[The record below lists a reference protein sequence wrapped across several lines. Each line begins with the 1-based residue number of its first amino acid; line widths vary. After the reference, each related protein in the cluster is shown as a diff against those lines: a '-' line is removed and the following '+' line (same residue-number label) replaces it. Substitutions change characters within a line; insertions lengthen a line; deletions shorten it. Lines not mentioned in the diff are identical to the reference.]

1 MSRLS
6 VVSVLLFS
14 FLSMVSGQK
23 NYVEADGIIEYH
35 NRIPL
40 SGATLVLYD
49 GDRKVKTLK
58 TDQEGHY
65 NFILEYNKEYILE
78 ISKKNLVTKKVK
90 YNTVMPPKSKGG
102 WWVGIPINLYEVC
115 PGIDASLFEEPVAII
130 RYDKGKKEFE
140 ADPVYDNRMR
150 SRVRSF
156 ESKNN
161 ACLEDK
167 FVKLVRDAE
176 QLAKNNKY
184 DEAWKLF
191 KEASEQRPWEPYPKE
206 KLNELKASAAK
217 QDAKKTMYD
226 QNIALAD
233 KLMNEGNYIAAK
245 SYYKRASSV
254 RPSELYPGQKIRE
267 IDGKLAKK
275 ENQYQ
280 ASLKNE
286 YKEKQEQAKK
296 QELEQHNNEIQY
308 QNILKSADNFLAV
321 RQYEAAKTKFAEA
334 LALKPDEQYPK
345 LKIDYIDKKLSEQ
358 ALLAEKQEV
367 QKKYN
372 KAITDGDGY
381 MAINEYSL
389 ARQSYNLALAMRP
402 NESYPKLKIAEI
414 NKKIA
419 EENNHKLQQ
428 QKENKKYDDFVR
440 LADNYFNN
448 GNLNQALDMYTQ
460 AVGVKPNESY
470 PKEKIRSINEQL
482 HAIQLEKQKAEQEEK
497 EYKLA
502 IELGDRMIEKGDL
515 TNAKLQ
521 FMKAL
526 RVKNNDVYAQSKI
539 NEIDARV
546 ASLEARKLAAT
557 EQKKEYNSLITAAD
571 ELLNGARYDNAKNTY
586 KKALEIDPSSDYAR
600 KRIAQINDIL
610 AKLAASNKIIEKESK
625 KIKNESLSDL
635 KFKDNAELEIY
646 LVELKQKYPEGITL
660 EIYKEEKKTI
670 RRFIVVRN
678 DQATE
683 YREIQHYW
691 GGYDY
696 SKNDKP
702 ITQQY
707 FSQQTKRRTNE
718 YYNMV
723 EM

>member
-1 MSRLS
+1 MSRLCF
-6 VVSVLLFS
+6 VSVLLFF
-14 FLSMVSGQK
+14 FLSMTSAQK
-23 NYVEADGIIEYH
+23 NYVEVDGIIEYH

-40 SGATLVLYD
+40 PGATLTLYD
-49 GDRKVKTLK
+49 GNRKVKTQK
-58 TDQEGHY
+58 SDQEGHY
-65 NFILEYNKEYILE
+65 NFILEYNKNYILE
-78 ISKKNLVTKKVK
+78 ISKKDLVTKRVK

-115 PGIDASLFEEPVAII
+115 PGIDASVFDNPVAII
-130 RYDKGKKEFE
+130 RYDKGKREFE
-140 ADPVYDNRMR
+140 ADPKYDNRMR

-156 ESKNN
+156 ESKND

-176 QLAKNNKY
+176 RLAKDNKY
-184 DEAWKLF
+184 DEARELF

-206 KLNELKASAAK
+206 KLDELQASVAK
-217 QDAKKTMYD
+217 QDAKKSMYD

-254 RPSELYPGQKIRE
+254 RPSESYPGQKIRE

-275 ENQYQ
+275 DNQYQ

-286 YKEKQEQAKK
+286 YKEEREQAKK
-296 QELEQHNNEIQY
+296 QEQEQKYVNAISKGNALLAAKNYQGAINAFQSAQQIKPQEILPKQKLNEIQSLIQQAEKQELEKRNNEIQY
-308 QNILKSADNFLAV
+308 KNILKSADNLLNA
-321 RQYEAAKTKFAEA
+321 RQYEAAKSKFAEA
-334 LALKPDEQYPK
+334 LVLKPNEQYPK
-345 LKIDYIDKKLSEQ
+345 LKIDYIDKKISEQ
-358 ALLAEKQEV
+358 ALLAEKQDI

-372 KAITDGDGY
+372 
-381 MAINEYSL
+381 
-389 ARQSYNLALAMRP
+389 
-402 NESYPKLKIAEI
+402 
-414 NKKIA
+414 
-419 EENNHKLQQ
+419 
-428 QKENKKYDDFVR
+428 DFVR
-440 LADNYFNN
+440 LADNYFTN
-448 GNLNQALDMYTQ
+448 GNLNEALDMYSQ
-460 AVGVKPNESY
+460 AAGVKPDEAY

-482 HAIQLEKQKAEQEEK
+482 HAMRLQKQKAEQEEK
-497 EYKLA
+497 EYAMA
-502 IELGDRMIEKGDL
+502 IELGDRLIGQGDL

-521 FMKAL
+521 YMKAL
-526 RVKNNDVYAQSKI
+526 RVKKNDVYAQSKI
-539 NEIDARV
+539 NEIDAQI
-546 ASLEARKLAAT
+546 ASLEARRLADAKK
-557 EQKKEYNSLITAAD
+557 KKEFNSYIATAD
-571 ELLNGARYDNAKNTY
+571 ELLNGARYENAKNTY
-586 KKALEIDPSSDYAR
+586 RKALEIDPDSDYAR

-610 AKLAASNKIIEKESK
+610 AKLATSNKVIEKETK
-625 KIKNESLSDL
+625 KIKSEGLSDL
-635 KFKDNAELEIY
+635 KFKDNAELEVY
-646 LVELKQKYPEGITL
+646 LVELKRKYPEGITL

-683 YREIQHYW
+683 FREIHHYW
-691 GGYDY
+691 GGRDY